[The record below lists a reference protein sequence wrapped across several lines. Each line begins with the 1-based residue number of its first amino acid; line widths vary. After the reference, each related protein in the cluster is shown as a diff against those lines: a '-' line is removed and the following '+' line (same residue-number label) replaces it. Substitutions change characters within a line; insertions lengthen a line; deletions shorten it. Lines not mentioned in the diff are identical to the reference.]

1 MLELEEA
8 DDFFDGISVIGHQT
22 DGRERH
28 GDDAGRN
35 IRQVQVKSV
44 LFVHVTHLVLGDFL

>member
-8 DDFFDGISVIGHQT
+8 DDFFDGISVDGHQT